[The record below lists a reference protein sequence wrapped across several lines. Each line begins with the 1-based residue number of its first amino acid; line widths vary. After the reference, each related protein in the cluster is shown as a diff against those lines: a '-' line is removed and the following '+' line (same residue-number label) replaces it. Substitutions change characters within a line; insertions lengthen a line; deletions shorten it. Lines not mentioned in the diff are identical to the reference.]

1 MTSIGRDAFNCPN
14 LLSVNVDQGNVVY
27 SSVDGVLFSKDKKTL
42 IFYPKGKSGA
52 YAIPSGVKVIGQSA
66 FAWCSNLTGL
76 TIPDGVE
83 KIGEEAFTNS
93 GITSLEL
100 PDSVTVIEYQA
111 SLTSL
116 KLSAN
121 LTKIGDYA
129 LSGIGVESLELPNSV
144 TSIGCQA
151 FQSCSRL
158 KSLVIPAS
166 VTSIGWYAF
175 NYCSALTSV
184 EFKAP
189 SGWKRT
195 TNPMYWENRTGG
207 ESVNEGD
214 LSNPTQN
221 AAKLKSS
228 GTGNDDWAK
237 YYWYK

>member
-1 MTSIGRDAFNCPN
+1 M
-14 LLSVNVDQGNVVY
+14 
-27 SSVDGVLFSKDKKTL
+27 
-42 IFYPKGKSGA
+42 
-52 YAIPSGVKVIGQSA
+52 
-66 FAWCSNLTGL
+66 
-76 TIPDGVE
+76 E

-111 SLTSL
+111 LENCPSLTSL

-184 EFKAP
+184 EFKTP

-207 ESVNEGD
+207 ESVDGGD
-214 LSNPTQN
+214 LSNTTQN
-221 AAKLKSS
+221 ATKLKSS
-228 GTGNDDWAK
+228 GSDNDKWGEF
-237 YYWYK
+237 YWYK